1 MGLSNAWLRIRDGLS
16 NGRRLGAAT
25 LDAAR
30 DEYAAQI
37 FADSRHDPAV
47 AAVVDGYAQD
57 FAARLALTGARLPE
71 ARHRILTAWA
81 NELIAD
87 CGGPQDVARSPYKH
101 PWPQLRLA
109 GLCECAI
116 REGLLRRA
124 RRTAAVRILATIA

>member
-1 MGLSNAWLRIRDGLS
+1 MS

-30 DEYAAQI
+30 DEYAAEI
-37 FADSRHDPAV
+37 FLGCRHDPAL

-87 CGGPQDVARSPYKH
+87 CGAPEDVARSPYKQ
-101 PWPQLRLA
+101 PWAQLRLA
-109 GLCECAI
+109 GLCECAV
-116 REGLLRRA
+116 REGLLRRSRWIA
-124 RRTAAVRILATIA
+124 TSRILATIA